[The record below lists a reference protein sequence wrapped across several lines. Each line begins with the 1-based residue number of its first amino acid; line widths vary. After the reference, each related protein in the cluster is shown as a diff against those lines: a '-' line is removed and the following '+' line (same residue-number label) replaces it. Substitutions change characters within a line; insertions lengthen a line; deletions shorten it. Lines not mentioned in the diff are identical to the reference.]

1 MRRTL
6 LKSKIHRATVTGA
19 DVHYVGSM
27 TVDPLLL
34 DAADLVPHERV
45 EIYDVT
51 NGERFA
57 TYVIE
62 GEPGAGEIVLNGA
75 AAHRVTPGD
84 LLIICSYAELDE
96 AEVRGHRP
104 TVVFVDEK
112 NRMVEKEHAVEA
124 GRRMPAFSGE
134 VWDELEVTV
143 GA

>member
-34 DAADLVPHERV
+34 EAADLVPHEKV
-45 EIYDVT
+45 DIYDVT

-62 GEPGAGEIVLNGA
+62 GEPGRGEIVLNGA
-75 AAHRVTPGD
+75 AAHKVTPGD

-96 AEVRGHRP
+96 DEVRRHKP
-104 TVVFVDEK
+104 TVVFVDAE
-112 NRMVEKEHAVEA
+112 NRVVEKEDAVIA
-124 GRRMPAFSGE
+124 GRRMPAFAGE
-134 VWDELEVTV
+134 VIDAIT
-143 GA
+143 A